1 MFSLLMFMT
10 ITEMD
15 HNANGTKSKKRIREI
30 CIPDSG
36 TTHTILRQKRY
47 FSDIKP
53 KRIFVNT
60 ISGPVDVIEGAGKAN
75 FTLPNGTKF
84 FINNALYSPSSKRN
98 LLSFK
103 DIYRQGY
110 DTQSATENGKKY
122 LYVTSEKY
130 GILEKFPEVSSGLH
144 HTYIDEIESNL
155 VVKQNP
161 EEFTLWHDRLGH
173 PGTTMMRKIIESSH
187 GHSLK
192 IQEISQGNKMTCV
205 ACSLGKL
212 IIRPSPTKVDK
223 ESPKFL
229 ERIQGDICGP
239 IHPPCG
245 PFHYFMVLIDAS
257 SRWSHV
263 CLLSSRN
270 VAFARF
276 LTQIIK
282 LRAQFPDYTIKRV
295 RLDNAAEFT
304 SQAFN
309 DYCMVTGIEVEH
321 SVAHVHT
328 DRKSVV

>member
-1 MFSLLMFMT
+1 M
-10 ITEMD
+10 
-15 HNANGTKSKKRIREI
+15 
-30 CIPDSG
+30 
-36 TTHTILRQKRY
+36 
-47 FSDIKP
+47 
-53 KRIFVNT
+53 
-60 ISGPVDVIEGAGKAN
+60 IEGTGKAN

-84 FINNALYSPSSKRN
+84 SINNYLYSPSSKRN

-103 DIYRQGY
+103 DIYLHGY
-110 DTQSATENGKKY
+110 DTQSATDDGKKY
-122 LYVTSEKY
+122 MYVTSEQCGRKH
-130 GILEKFPEVSSGLH
+130 ILEKFPELPSGLH

-155 VVKQNP
+155 VVKRNP
-161 EEFTLWHDRLGH
+161 EKFTLWHDRLGH
-173 PGTTMMRKIIESSH
+173 PDTTMMRKIIESSH

-192 IQEISQGNKMTCV
+192 NQEISQGNKMTCV

-212 IIRPSPTKVDK
+212 IVRPSPTKIDK

-229 ERIQGDICGP
+229 ERIKGDICGP

-282 LRAQFPDYTIKRV
+282 LRAQFPDYTIKKV
-295 RLDNAAEFT
+295 RLDNAGEFT

-328 DRKSVV
+328 QNGLAESLIKCLQLIARPLIMRSKHPTSVWGHAILHAEALIRIRPSAYQKYFPLQLAFG